1 MNINTEV
8 SEVKGK
14 IFNNIN
20 KKKEERGAVL
30 VIGVLF
36 LTFMLLLAI
45 PFLFQISNE
54 RRSSEKS
61 YKAFAALS
69 MAEAG
74 VERAIWE
81 LNSGDIYSWSGTSTL
96 RTMNI
101 GSFLTSDGET
111 MGSIDIRV
119 IDPEGDTPV
128 VESTGQVPYIGSLT
142 VDRTAR
148 VELWKG
154 DGSYYLLG
162 HGVFG
167 DEGINLDSRAQIDSY
182 DSRLGEYDSQNPNS
196 NGDIGTNAT
205 HLGCI
210 YLSSNARVYGSA
222 TTGIESIPED
232 IIITKP
238 ASTITG
244 DKVAMT
250 KPQPMPSVVP
260 PEETLDFMGEY
271 FLAAGNQ
278 DIISASGEY
287 TSFRLES
294 NTKVTITADVT
305 LYVTGDFSMASNS
318 QLEIVDGANVTV
330 YLGGTFVQDSY
341 SQINNLSMDPT
352 KLMFLGTDSFN
363 GEMDWNS
370 NSDFW
375 GSIYTPRATVNYNSE
390 ADFFGAVSGK
400 YVDIC
405 SQATIHYD
413 EALGKLKIY
422 TGTPG
427 DTFIVKSWHE
437 LVGAVASL

>member
-8 SEVKGK
+8 SKVKGK
-14 IFNNIN
+14 IFKNIN
-20 KKKEERGAVL
+20 KRKEERGAVL

-36 LTFMLLLAI
+36 LTFMLLLAV
-45 PFLFQISNE
+45 PFLFQVSNE

-101 GSFLTSDGET
+101 ASFLTSDGET

-119 IDPEGDTPV
+119 VDPEGDTPV

-154 DGSYYLLG
+154 DGSYYLFG

-167 DEGINLDSRAQIDSY
+167 DEGIELRSNAQIDSY
-182 DSRLGEYDSQNPNS
+182 DSSLGEYDPSNPGT

-210 YLSSNARVYGSA
+210 YLNANARVYGNA
-222 TTGIESIPED
+222 TTGFESTPED
-232 IIITKP
+232 IIVTKP
-238 ASTITG
+238 VSIISGEKLALP
-244 DKVAMT
+244 
-250 KPQPMPSVVP
+250 KPQSMPSIVP
-260 PEETLDFMGEY
+260 PETLTFMGEY
-271 FLAAGNQ
+271 SLDGGNQ
-278 DIISASGEY
+278 DIINESGEY
-287 TSFRLES
+287 TSFRVQNNS
-294 NTKVTITADVT
+294 KVTITSDVT
-305 LYVTGDFSMASNS
+305 LYVTGEFLMNSNS
-318 QLEIVDGANVTV
+318 QLEIADGVNVTI
-330 YLGGTFVQDSY
+330 YLGGSFVQESNT
-341 SQINNLSMDPT
+341 QMNNLSMDPT
-352 KLMFLGTDSFN
+352 SLVFLGTDSFN

-390 ADFFGAVSGK
+390 ADFYGAVSGK
-400 YVDIC
+400 YVDIS

-413 EALGKLKIY
+413 EALGNLKIK
-422 TGTPG
+422 TGSPG

-437 LVGAVASL
+437 LVPAVGS

>member
-8 SEVKGK
+8 SKVRGK
-14 IFNNIN
+14 IFKHIN
-20 KKKEERGAVL
+20 KRKEERGAVL

-81 LNSGDIYSWSGTSTL
+81 LNSGDVLGWSGTSTL
-96 RTMNI
+96 RSMNI
-101 GSFLTSDGET
+101 ASFLTSDGET
-111 MGSIDIRV
+111 MGSIDIG
-119 IDPEGDTPV
+119 IEDPEGDTPV
-128 VESTGQVPYIGSLT
+128 VQSTGKVPYIGTLT

-154 DGSYYLLG
+154 DGSYYLFG

-167 DEGINLDSRAQIDSY
+167 DEGLELKSKAEIDSY
-182 DSRLGEYDSQNPNS
+182 DSRIGEYDPLNPNS

-210 YLSSNARVYGSA
+210 YLNSNARVYGGA
-222 TTGIESIPED
+222 TTGIETIPED
-232 IIITKP
+232 IIITQP

-244 DKVAMT
+244 DKLAMT
-250 KPQPMPSVVP
+250 KPEPMPSIVP
-260 PEETLDFMGEY
+260 PETLSFMGEY
-271 FLAAGNQ
+271 FLDGGNQ
-278 DIISASGEY
+278 DIINESGEY

-294 NTKVTITADVT
+294 NSKVTITADVT
-305 LYVTGDFSMASNS
+305 LYVTGEFSMPSNS
-318 QLEIVDGANVTV
+318 QVEIADGASVTF
-330 YLGGTFVQDSY
+330 YLGGSFNQDSN
-341 SQINNLSMDPT
+341 SQINNLTTDPT
-352 KLMFLGTDSFN
+352 NLIFLGTDSFN
-363 GEMDWNS
+363 GVMDWNS

-375 GSIYTPRATVNYNSE
+375 GSIYTPRATVNINSE

-400 YVDIC
+400 YVDIG
-405 SQATIHYD
+405 SQGNIHYD

-427 DTFIVKSWHE
+427 DYFIVKSWHE
-437 LVGAVASL
+437 MVPPAGS

>member
-101 GSFLTSDGET
+101 ASFLTSDGET

-119 IDPEGDTPV
+119 EDPEGDTPV
-128 VESTGQVPYIGSLT
+128 VQSTGKVPYIGAHT
-142 VDRTAR
+142 VDRSTR

-154 DGSYYLLG
+154 DGSYYLFDY
-162 HGVFG
+162 GVFG
-167 DEGINLDSRAQIDSY
+167 DEGINLSSNAQ
-182 DSRLGEYDSQNPNS
+182 LEGN
-196 NGDIGTNAT
+196 IGTNAT

-210 YLSSNARVYGSA
+210 YLDANANVAGNAS
-222 TTGIESIPED
+222 TGVESIPED

-238 ASTITG
+238 VSFITG
-244 DKVAMT
+244 ENQALS
-250 KPQPMPSVVP
+250 KPQPMPSIVP
-260 PEETLDFMGEY
+260 PEDLPYRGEY
-271 FLAAGNQ
+271 SLDGGNQ
-278 DIISASGEY
+278 DIISESGLY
-287 TSFRLES
+287 TSFMLQS
-294 NTKVTITADVT
+294 GSQVTITADVT
-305 LYVTGDFSMASNS
+305 LYITGEFAMASNT
-318 QLEIVDGANVTV
+318 QLEIADDVKVTV
-330 YLGGTFVQDSY
+330 YLGGSRCHSVQSNAVFTIRQGY
-341 SQINNLSMDPT
+341 V
-352 KLMFLGTDSFN
+352 
-363 GEMDWNS
+363 GEYC
-370 NSDFW
+370 F
-375 GSIYTPRATVNYNSE
+375 R
-390 ADFFGAVSGK
+390 
-400 YVDIC
+400 
-405 SQATIHYD
+405 
-413 EALGKLKIY
+413 
-422 TGTPG
+422 
-427 DTFIVKSWHE
+427 
-437 LVGAVASL
+437 